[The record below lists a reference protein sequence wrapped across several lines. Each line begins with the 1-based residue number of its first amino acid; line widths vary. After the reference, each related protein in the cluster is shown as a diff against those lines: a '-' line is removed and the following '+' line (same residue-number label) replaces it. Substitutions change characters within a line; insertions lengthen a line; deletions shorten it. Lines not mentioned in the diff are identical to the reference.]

1 MGMKKGNRISKIH
14 LENNI
19 YEDLLRVKLT

>member
-1 MGMKKGNRISKIH
+1 MKKRNRISKIH